1 MSRTL
6 HGEVRRR
13 DKALWRHFTEGLRH
27 FRLIAE
33 GDHVLL
39 GLSGGKD
46 SLALLALLGQAAR
59 RSCGRWR
66 VTALHVR
73 IDSVRYESD
82 TAYLEAQAAEA
93 GVPLFVETI
102 HVEPD
107 RKARRSPCFLCA
119 WQRRK
124 VLFDTAQR
132 LGCNKIAFG
141 HHQDDIL
148 LTALMNLTYCGT
160 FSTMPARL
168 TMRKFPVTII
178 RPLCMVREDELRAYA
193 LDHALQPVSKVCVYD
208 RVSTRTRVR
217 EVFDLQQRLNPE
229 YRYSLWHALIKS
241 GALVQE
247 ADGKDDGDGG
257 LDGAEGAASVGPA
270 DVAEGTA
277 V

>member
-1 MSRTL
+1 MSAADNPDA
-6 HGEVRRR
+6 RRQE
-13 DKALWRHFTEGLRH
+13 KALWRHFSEGVRH
-27 FRLIAE
+27 FRLIGE
-33 GDHVLL
+33 GDHILL

-59 RSCGRWR
+59 RSGGRLR

-82 TAYLEAQAAEA
+82 TAYLEARAAAA
-93 GVPLFVETI
+93 GVPLLVETV
-102 HVEPD
+102 HVEAD

-119 WQRRK
+119 WERRK
-124 VLFDTAQR
+124 ALFNTAQR
-132 LGCNKIAFG
+132 LGCNKVALG

-148 LTALMNLTYCGT
+148 LTALMNLTYNGA

-168 TMRKFPVTII
+168 VMRKFPVTII
-178 RPLCMVREDELRAYA
+178 RPLCMVREAELTAYA
-193 LDHALQPVSKVCVYD
+193 QRHNLTPVVKTCIYD
-208 RVSTRTRVR
+208 KVSTRAAVR

-247 ADGKDDGDGG
+247 TDDADCCAHRGFADAT
-257 LDGAEGAASVGPA
+257 AE
-270 DVAEGTA
+270 
-277 V
+277 